1 MIKKYQQFL
10 LEKVK
15 QSDFDR
21 NFQKIDSFERVEVF
35 TPELKY
41 EKEYM
46 EKLRNEFAKKIKGLS
61 EYFDSWFSNLA
72 ASSGNPE
79 EDFNDMQKI
88 IDKTGFT
95 LDVIK
100 KLFSKKVCQS
110 TGEYYPYFIH
120 RNRLDTINGYI
131 DVYLYMLDEKL
142 EISEMTGVSHT
153 VDLGGQGFDKDMD
166 ASEWIIKYAYG
177 YHKTPYGKLFI
188 KQLGLT
194 PDQFV
199 EYTFMNIKHYFLVT
213 MDIFISSEVQ
223 FELSRII
230 KTSDFNKVDI
240 GDFDWSK
247 YIQVD
252 DDGFIIFYKEMEDDL
267 IQQLGDFGGFITE
280 ELLKKVIMECF
291 RDIKDVIKIHDSGDY
306 FHFHE

>member
-35 TPELKY
+35 TPELKQ

-61 EYFDSWFSNLA
+61 EYFDSFFSNLA
-72 ASSGNPE
+72 SSNGNPE
-79 EDFNDMQKI
+79 EDFEEMQKI

-95 LDVIK
+95 LDIIK
-100 KLFSKKVCQS
+100 KLFSKKVCQLTS
-110 TGEYYPYFIH
+110 EYFPYFIH
-120 RNRLDTINGYI
+120 QNRLDSINGYVDI
-131 DVYLYMLDEKL
+131 YLYMINEKL
-142 EISEMTGVSHT
+142 EISKMTGVDHQI
-153 VDLGGQGFDKDMD
+153 DLGGQGFDKDMD
-166 ASEWIIKYAYG
+166 AQEWIIKYAYG
-177 YHKTPYGKLFI
+177 YHKTPYGKLFV

-199 EYTFMNIKHYFLVT
+199 EYTFMNMKEAFVEQMTTNFSY
-213 MDIFISSEVQ
+213 
-223 FELSRII
+223 ELSRI
-230 KTSDFNKVDI
+230 KKPYDFDKGDI
-240 GDFDWSK
+240 DNFDWSK
-247 YIQVD
+247 FIQVD
-252 DDGFIIFYKEMEDDL
+252 DDGFIIYYNEMEND
-267 IQQLGDFGGFITE
+267 IIENHGDFGGIITE
-280 ELLKKVIMECF
+280 ELLKKLIMECF
-291 RDIKDVIKIHDSGDY
+291 REIKEVIKIHDSGDY

>member
-10 LEKVK
+10 LEKFS

-35 TPELKY
+35 TPELKQ

-46 EKLRNEFAKKIKGLS
+46 EKLRNEFAKKIEGLS
-61 EYFDSWFSNLA
+61 EYFDSFFSNLA
-72 ASSGNPE
+72 SSNGNPE
-79 EDFNDMQKI
+79 EDFNEMQRI

-95 LDVIK
+95 LEVIK
-100 KLFSKKVCQS
+100 KLFSKKVCES

-131 DVYLYMLDEKL
+131 DVYLFMLDDKL
-142 EISEMTGVSHT
+142 KISEMTGVPHT
-153 VDLGGQGFDKDMD
+153 VDLGGQGFDKSMD

-188 KQLGLT
+188 KQIGLT

-199 EYTFMNIKHYFLVT
+199 EYTFMNVKDYFQEQ
-213 MDIFISSEVQ
+213 MSSN
-223 FELSRII
+223 FAYELSKI
-230 KTSDFNKVDI
+230 KNKQFDWGEI
-240 GDFDWSK
+240 DWSK
-247 YIQVD
+247 YVQVD
-252 DDGFIIFYKEMEDDL
+252 DDGFIIYYNDMEND
-267 IQQLGDFGGFITE
+267 IIEQHGDFGGLITE
-280 ELLKKVIMECF
+280 ELLKKTIMECF

>member
-35 TPELKY
+35 TPELKH

-46 EKLRNEFAKKIKGLS
+46 EKLRNEFARKIKGLS

-72 ASSGNPE
+72 SSSGDPE

-100 KLFSKKVCQS
+100 KLFSKKVCES

-199 EYTFMNIKHYFLVT
+199 EYTFMNMKEAFVEQMTTNFSY
-213 MDIFISSEVQ
+213 
-223 FELSRII
+223 ELSRI
-230 KTSDFNKVDI
+230 KKPYDFDKGDI
-240 GDFDWSK
+240 DNFDWSK
-247 YIQVD
+247 YIQID
-252 DDGFIIFYKEMEDDL
+252 DDGFIIYYNEMEND
-267 IQQLGDFGGFITE
+267 IIEKHGDFGGFITE

-291 RDIKDVIKIHDSGDY
+291 RDIKEVIKIHDSGDY